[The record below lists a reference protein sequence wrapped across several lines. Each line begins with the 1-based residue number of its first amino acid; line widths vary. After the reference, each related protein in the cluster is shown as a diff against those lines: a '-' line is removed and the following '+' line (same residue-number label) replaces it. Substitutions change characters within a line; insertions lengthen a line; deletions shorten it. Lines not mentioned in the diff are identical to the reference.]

1 MFHQDLKSVLD
12 TALSNVSSNIS
23 LYVNRPGKDL
33 SRNRKLPP
41 ETIMSFLISQG
52 ASSTKCEMLDF
63 FNMSTD
69 RPSLSA
75 LNQQRAKL
83 KPEAFEA
90 VFHEFNTSVH
100 ELVTEKHSPKYRFLA
115 ADGSAITFHSLPRF
129 STDEYFVSEGHSAK
143 GFYSMHINAFYD
155 LETKT
160 YTDAYL
166 QPVHDKDE
174 FSAFCKI
181 VDRHEVFPGTK
192 NIYIG
197 DRGYCSYNNMAHVIE
212 QGQYFLL
219 RTKDIHSKGLVGKF
233 HYPDSDTF
241 DIDIHVTLVRS
252 KKKSLNIE
260 KGSYRRFVDA
270 ATSFD
275 FIEYGSQDTYE
286 MTFRVVRFLISEDT
300 YECIVTNLPQEEFPM
315 ERIKETYNS
324 RWGIET
330 SFRKLKYTIGLT
342 SYHSYKPEYIC
353 QEVWAKLIAYNA
365 SELLVQHTVTDVCDR
380 KYAYSVNFTVA
391 AHICRIYLRLTTEI
405 DSIDVMSLLKTELV
419 PIRNDRQF
427 PRLKTAHFRKPKYP
441 VYRAA

>member
-1 MFHQDLKSVLD
+1 MFHQDLKAVLNN
-12 TALSNVSSNIS
+12 ALSEVSSNIS
-23 LYVNRPGKDL
+23 QYVARPGKDL
-33 SRNRKLPP
+33 SRRRKFSP
-41 ETIMSFLISQG
+41 ESLMSFLISQG
-52 ASSTKCEMLDF
+52 ASSTKCELLDF
-63 FNMSTD
+63 FDMSID

-75 LNQQRAKL
+75 LNQQRSKL
-83 KPEAFEA
+83 KPEALEA
-90 VFHEFNTSVH
+90 AFHAFNTGAYDLDISNN
-100 ELVTEKHSPKYRFLA
+100 TQNYRFLA
-115 ADGSAITFHSLPRF
+115 ADGSTITFFSSPRF
-129 STDEYFVSEGHSAK
+129 ASPEYFVSEGHSAR
-143 GFYSMHINAFYD
+143 GFYSIHINALYD
-155 LETKT
+155 LNTKT

-166 QPVHDKDE
+166 QPIHNKDE

-181 VDRHEVFPGTK
+181 VDRHQTFPGTK

-212 QGQYFLL
+212 QGQYFLF
-219 RTKDIHSKGLVGKF
+219 RTKDIHSKGLAGIF
-233 HYPDSDTF
+233 DYPDSDTF
-241 DIDIHVTLVRS
+241 DIDVRVTLVRS
-252 KKKSLNIE
+252 QKKSLNIKE
-260 KGSYRRFVDA
+260 GTYRRFVDA

-286 MTFRVVRFLISEDT
+286 VAFRVVRFPISEDT
-300 YECIVTNLPQEEFPM
+300 YECIITNLPRDEFPM
-315 ERIKETYNS
+315 ERIKETYNL

-342 SYHSYKPEYIC
+342 NYHSYKPEYVC

-380 KYAYSVNFTVA
+380 KYDYSVNFTVA
-391 AHICRIYLRLTTEI
+391 AHICRIYLRLTAET

-419 PIRNDRQF
+419 PIRNNRQF